1 MNADVREALVQSRG
15 VTMVPK
21 TIQIFL
27 PSGDPRGIRIAEV
40 TTRIVQVIEVPRS
53 RLKEFFAMP
62 ECQQVGLYFLCGNA
76 DVEDGPKVYIG
87 QTGNLKQRLTKH
99 NKSEDKDFWDRV
111 LIVLSRT
118 NSLTQTHALFLEW
131 HCLQATRAAGRYSDE
146 NGNSG
151 SRPHTPRPLEA
162 ECLEIYETA
171 STLLATLGQP
181 LFVPL
186 SGSRPSDEQGVYH
199 CKKSD
204 ADGRGL
210 YTEEGFVILKGSSGR
225 MDSVASFKGSRLE
238 TKRQDLIA
246 SGILKEEAQRLIFQK
261 DHLFS
266 SPSQAASMLM
276 ARSANGWK
284 AWVDDKG
291 QPLDHLRQEDSGRE
305 TEQENG

>member
-1 MNADVREALVQSRG
+1 MNADS
-15 VTMVPK
+15 MVPK

-76 DVEDGPKVYIG
+76 DGTDGPKVYIG

-99 NKSEDKDFWDRV
+99 NKSEEKDFWDRV

-131 HCLQATRAAGRYSDE
+131 HCLQALRTAGRYSDE

-151 SRPHTPRPLEA
+151 TRPHTPLPLEA
-162 ECLEIYETA
+162 DCLEIYETA

-181 LFVPL
+181 LFLPL
-186 SGSRPSDEQGVYH
+186 SGSQETDDQQIYY
-199 CKKSD
+199 CKKSE

-210 YTEEGFVILKGSSGR
+210 YTEEGFVVLKGSSGR
-225 MDSVASFKGSRLE
+225 IECVDSIKGSSVERKRL
-238 TKRQDLIA
+238 DLIT
-246 SGILKEEAQRLIFQK
+246 SGVMKEDGGRLVFQK
-261 DHLFS
+261 DFLFS
-266 SPSQAASMLM
+266 SPSTAAIAVM
-276 ARSANGWK
+276 ARSANGWIE
-284 AWVDDKG
+284 WVDG
-291 QPLDHLRQEDSGRE
+291 EGRPLDHLRQEAG
-305 TEQENG
+305 EQ

>member
-1 MNADVREALVQSRG
+1 MNADSKDALDPSRG

-27 PSGDPRGIRIAEV
+27 PSGDPRGLRIAEV
-40 TTRIVQVIEVPRS
+40 TTRIVQVVEVPRS

-87 QTGNLKQRLTKH
+87 QTGNLKQRLAIH

-111 LIVLSRT
+111 LMVLSRT

-131 HCLQATRAAGRYSDE
+131 HCIQATRAAGRYSDE

-151 SRPHTPRPLEA
+151 TRPHTPRPLEA
-162 ECLEIYETA
+162 DCLEIYETA

-181 LFVPL
+181 LFLPL
-186 SGSRPSDEQGVYH
+186 SGSQQSGEQEIYY
-199 CKKSD
+199 CKQSE

-210 YTEEGFVILKGSSGR
+210 YTEEGFVVLKGSSGR
-225 MDSVASFKGSRLE
+225 VGCVESIKGTKPE
-238 TKRQDLIA
+238 EKRQSLIT
-246 SGILKEEAQRLIFQK
+246 SGVIKNEQGRLVFQK

-266 SPSQAASMLM
+266 SPSLASTVLL
-276 ARSANGWK
+276 ARYSNGWTT
-284 AWVDDKG
+284 WVDSKG
-291 QPLDHLRQEDSGRE
+291 RPLDHLRQED
-305 TEQENG
+305 NGMEAA

>member
-1 MNADVREALVQSRG
+1 MNADS
-15 VTMVPK
+15 MVPK

-76 DVEDGPKVYIG
+76 DGADGPKVYIG

-99 NKSEDKDFWDRV
+99 NKSEEKDFWDRV

-131 HCLQATRAAGRYSDE
+131 HCLQAVRTAGRYSDE

-151 SRPHTPRPLEA
+151 TRPHTPLPLEA
-162 ECLEIYETA
+162 DCLEIYETA

-181 LFVPL
+181 LFLPL
-186 SGSRPSDEQGVYH
+186 SGSQETDDQQIYY
-199 CKKSD
+199 CKKSE

-210 YTEEGFVILKGSSGR
+210 YTEEGFVVLKGSSGR
-225 MDSVASFKGSRLE
+225 IDSVASFKDSPPE
-238 TKRQDLIA
+238 KKRQSLLN
-246 SGILKEEAQRLIFQK
+246 SGVLKEENGRLVFQK
-261 DHLFS
+261 DHVFN
-266 SPSQAASMLM
+266 SPSLAATALM
-276 ARSANGWK
+276 ASHANGWTV
-284 AWVDDKG
+284 WVDGDG
-291 QPLDHLRQEDSGRE
+291 RPLDHLRQDNGSESQS
-305 TEQENG
+305 EQRLA

>member
-1 MNADVREALVQSRG
+1 MNADSKDALDPSRG

-40 TTRIVQVIEVPRS
+40 TTRIVQVVEVPRS

-111 LIVLSRT
+111 LVVLSRT

-151 SRPHTPRPLEA
+151 TRPHTPRPLEA
-162 ECLEIYETA
+162 DCLEIYETA

-181 LFVPL
+181 LFLPL
-186 SGSRPSDEQGVYH
+186 SGSRPEDERQLYY
-199 CKKSD
+199 CRKSE
-204 ADGRGL
+204 ADGRGE
-210 YTEEGFVILKGSSGR
+210 YNDEGFVVLKGSSGR
-225 MDSVASFKGSRLE
+225 IAPVASFKSSRPE
-238 TKRQDLIA
+238 KKRQNLVA
-246 SGILKEEAQRLIFQK
+246 TGVLKEEDGRFVFQK

-266 SPSQAASMLM
+266 SPSLAAAILM
-276 ARSANGWK
+276 ARHANGWM
-284 AWVDDKG
+284 AWIDEKG
-291 QPLDHLRQEDSGRE
+291 RPLDHLRQEDNGS
-305 TEQENG
+305 ENVEV

>member
-1 MNADVREALVQSRG
+1 MNADS
-15 VTMVPK
+15 MVPK

-76 DVEDGPKVYIG
+76 DGADGPKVYIG

-99 NKSEDKDFWDRV
+99 NKSEEKDFWDRV

-131 HCLQATRAAGRYSDE
+131 HCLQAVRAAGRYSDE

-151 SRPHTPRPLEA
+151 TRPHTPRPLEA
-162 ECLEIYETA
+162 DCLEIFDTA

-181 LFVPL
+181 LFLPL
-186 SGSRPSDEQGVYH
+186 SGSNQPNEQQIYYCRKSEADAGASTRKKASSFSKAPADGSNRWRPS
-199 CKKSD
+199 K
-204 ADGRGL
+204 
-210 YTEEGFVILKGSSGR
+210 
-225 MDSVASFKGSRLE
+225 
-238 TKRQDLIA
+238 
-246 SGILKEEAQRLIFQK
+246 
-261 DHLFS
+261 
-266 SPSQAASMLM
+266 
-276 ARSANGWK
+276 ARVLTRNG
-284 AWVDDKG
+284 
-291 QPLDHLRQEDSGRE
+291 
-305 TEQENG
+305 